1 MASQASQ
8 GWVLFSEPSGALRG
22 RQWRVVQTRSRQEKA
37 LAEVL
42 AAAGIEHYLPLVK
55 RVRYYGRRKQAV
67 KLPLFPGYLFLR
79 GSVEEAYFA
88 DRTDRVVQVLPVP
101 DQAGLE
107 AELGAIRLALERNGG
122 LEPARYPEAGV
133 WVEVTA
139 GPFRGLR
146 GVVDR
151 SIQDDRLVLG
161 VRILGR
167 AADLEIDRTL
177 LRPLE

>member
-1 MASQASQ
+1 MVAADVEHADSKPA
-8 GWVLFSEPSGALRG
+8 GDR
-22 RQWRVVQTRSRQEKA
+22 RWRVVHTKSRQEKA

-42 AAAGIEHYLPLVK
+42 QARGIEHYLPLVK

-67 KLPLFPGYLFLR
+67 RLPLFPGYLFIR
-79 GSVEEAYFA
+79 GDLEDAYLA
-88 DRTDRVVQVLPVP
+88 DRTDRVVQVIPVA
-101 DQAGLE
+101 DQGHLE
-107 AELGAIRLALERNGG
+107 AELQAIRFALDRNGG
-122 LEPARYPEAGV
+122 LEPAPYPAAGV

-146 GVVDR
+146 GIVDR
-151 SIQDDRLVLG
+151 NAQDDRLVLG
-161 VRILGR
+161 VRMLGR